1 MANHTESQ
9 TKTSNPSTSAPKF
22 DAANPFAAFDPMTYW
37 AASQQMFH
45 KAISDAYGRTQAFAD
60 QYGALEAQ
68 LVQRAQGAV
77 ASWAQL
83 TQDAI
88 AYAAQLSAEGRK
100 LGLEAMRKAGAAQ

>member
-1 MANHTESQ
+1 MANTESQ
-9 TKTSNPSTSAPKF
+9 SQSKSANPTTPKA
-22 DAANPFAAFDPMTYW
+22 DPANPFTAFDPMTYW

-45 KAISDAYGRTQAFAD
+45 KAIADAYGRTEAFAG
-60 QYGALEAQ
+60 QYGAIEAQ

-88 AYAAQLSAEGRK
+88 AYAAQLSAEARK
-100 LGLEAMRKAGAAQ
+100 LGLDAIRKVSAAP